1 MWNHHLLSQAVT
13 TLNKY
18 NAEIVSFDMVDFYNE
33 SEINQ
38 NEMTAN
44 IIDVYND
51 KYTLIEKSLPGCTV
65 FRFLF
70 QKSILK
76 EAKFNIEYYLGEDL
90 LFKLKATEICSKT
103 GIYRLTY
110 PVSII
115 NEGNFYQVDGTYIH
129 DNFCIKS
136 MNLNGD

>member
-1 MWNHHLLSQAVT
+1 
-13 TLNKY
+13 
-18 NAEIVSFDMVDFYNE
+18 
-33 SEINQ
+33 
-38 NEMTAN
+38 
-44 IIDVYND
+44 
-51 KYTLIEKSLPGCTV
+51 
-65 FRFLF
+65 
-70 QKSILK
+70 LK

-90 LFKLKATEICSKT
+90 LFKLKAAEICSKT

>member
-1 MWNHHLLSQAVT
+1 LDADDMWNHHLLSQAVT

-65 FRFLF
+65 FHFF
-70 QKSILK
+70 V
-76 EAKFNIEYYLGEDL
+76 
-90 LFKLKATEICSKT
+90 SKKHF
-103 GIYRLTY
+103 
-110 PVSII
+110 
-115 NEGNFYQVDGTYIH
+115 EGSKIQY
-129 DNFCIKS
+129 
-136 MNLNGD
+136 